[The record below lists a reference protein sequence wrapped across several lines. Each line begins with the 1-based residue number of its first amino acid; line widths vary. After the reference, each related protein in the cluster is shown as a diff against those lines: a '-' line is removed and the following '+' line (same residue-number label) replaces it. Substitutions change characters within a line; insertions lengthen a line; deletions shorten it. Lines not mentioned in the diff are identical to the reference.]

1 MSPDRA
7 APLSEAELGATPPTT
22 PPAGSA
28 GALEVL
34 LPLWQRR
41 WWLLA
46 GGLLGMLLG
55 LGACL
60 PQPVRYTAQASFA
73 VQPLLRA
80 SPSGLAAALP
90 ALAGLSTPGGS
101 AVDLYVTILRSQ
113 TMSDRI
119 IQRFELQQAWQTPYR
134 TTARLQLARRVSFGV
149 GRRDGVVVITV
160 EDEAAPRAAAMANQ
174 YIEELRAILRN
185 FALDEARQR
194 RQFYDAQLARAR
206 GALDEAQRKLQSSG
220 FDRAALRA
228 EPRAAAEA
236 YGRMQAEVTATEV
249 RLAATRRVRTE
260 GSAEILQL
268 QSELEA
274 LRAQLAR
281 LEAPKDDGPGSF
293 VARVREF
300 RYAETLAES
309 VARQAEV
316 ARVDEAADA
325 MPLQTLDRAQ
335 LPEWPSSPRLPMWLV
350 GGALL
355 GLLLVAAVVLLR
367 HRMALAR
374 LDPLYT
380 QRVAF
385 LRALPMR
392 RSG

>member
-7 APLSEAELGATPPTT
+7 APLADAEPAATT
-22 PPAGSA
+22 PPAASA
-28 GALEVL
+28 GVLEVV
-34 LPLWQRR
+34 LPLWRRR

-46 GGLLGMLLG
+46 SLMLGAALG
-55 LGACL
+55 LGASL
-60 PQPVRYTAQASFA
+60 LQTVRFTAQASFA
-73 VQPLLRA
+73 VQPLLRS
-80 SPSGLAAALP
+80 SPSALQAALP
-90 ALAGLSTPGGS
+90 ALAGLSGPGGS
-101 AVDLYVTILRSQ
+101 AIDLYVTILRSQ

-119 IQRFELQQAWQTPYR
+119 IQRFQLQQAWQTPFR
-134 TTARLQLARRVSFGV
+134 TAAQQQLARRVSFGV

-160 EDEAAPRAAAMANQ
+160 QDELAPRAAAMANQ
-174 YIEELRAILRN
+174 YVEELRAVLRG

-206 GALDEAQRKLQSSG
+206 TALDEAQRKLQTSG

-228 EPRAAAEA
+228 EPRAAAES
-236 YGRMQAEVTATEV
+236 YGRMQAEITATEV
-249 RLAATRRVRTE
+249 RLAATRRVRAD
-260 GSAEILQL
+260 GSAEIQQL
-268 QSELEA
+268 QSELA
-274 LRAQLAR
+274 AQRAQLAR

-293 VARVREF
+293 VARLREF
-300 RYAETLAES
+300 RYAETLADS

-325 MPLQTLDRAQ
+325 IPLQTLDRAQ
-335 LPEWPSSPRLPMWLV
+335 TPEWPSSPRIPLWVLA
-350 GGALL
+350 GAAL
-355 GLLLVAAVVLLR
+355 GLLLPAAVVLLR

-385 LRALPMR
+385 LRALPTR
-392 RSG
+392 RR